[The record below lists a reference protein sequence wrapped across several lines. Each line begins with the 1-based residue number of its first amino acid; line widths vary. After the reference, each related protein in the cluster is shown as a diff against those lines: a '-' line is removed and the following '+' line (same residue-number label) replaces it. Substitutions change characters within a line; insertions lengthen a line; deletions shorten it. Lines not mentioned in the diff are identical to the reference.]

1 MAVHAPA
8 GVVPAFFAVALAG
21 FVALLA

>member
-21 FVALLA
+21 LVALLA